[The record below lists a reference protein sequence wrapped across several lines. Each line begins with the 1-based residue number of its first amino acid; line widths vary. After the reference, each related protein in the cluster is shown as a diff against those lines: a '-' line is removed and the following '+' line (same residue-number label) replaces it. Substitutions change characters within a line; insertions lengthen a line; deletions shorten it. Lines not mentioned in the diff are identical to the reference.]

1 MSGIKLPML
10 EKKERGHSVNL
21 HCEDLLS
28 NALGHPFA
36 WLMLLQLIA
45 SIALIRISD
54 WYRKSP
60 IARKEASLL
69 ELEALFALRD
79 LRDGPVRRHPR

>member
-1 MSGIKLPML
+1 MPID
-10 EKKERGHSVNL
+10 KEGGHSVNQ
-21 HCEDLLS
+21 HSVDFLS
-28 NALGHPFA
+28 NVLVHPFA
-36 WLMLLQLIA
+36 CLLLLQLIA
-45 SIALIRISD
+45 STALIRISD

-79 LRDGPVRRHPR
+79 LRDGPVQRPRG